1 MKEKRDYK
9 FITLLIMWLSMF
21 IVLILISVVGNIKD
35 FEKTKIWNKYYA
47 TQIEIYGKTRY
58 DEEYQTHTIEK
69 TDKGYILTVYQIG
82 GSYKYIKVYLVY
94 KNKMGY
100 VFKQLQNIC

>member
-9 FITLLIMWLSMF
+9 FITLLIMWLIMF
-21 IVLILISVVGNIKD
+21 IVLILISVI
-35 FEKTKIWNKYYA
+35 
-47 TQIEIYGKTRY
+47 QSKTRY

-69 TDKGYILTVYQIG
+69 TDKGYVLTVYQIG
-82 GSYKYIKVYLVY
+82 GSYKYIEIYLVY

-100 VFKQLQNIC
+100 VFKQLQNIY